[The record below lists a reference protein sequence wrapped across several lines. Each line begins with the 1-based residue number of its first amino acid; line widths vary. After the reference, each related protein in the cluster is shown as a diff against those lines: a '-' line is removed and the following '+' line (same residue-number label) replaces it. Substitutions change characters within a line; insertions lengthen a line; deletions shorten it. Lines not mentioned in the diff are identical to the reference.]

1 MLRTKSKHSLKGL
14 IIVKSIFFIT
24 YFAWQR
30 TDIIC
35 ALEAPTVHLPSQGV
49 MVGLY
54 MKMFRTQNIKAY
66 LGIQYAKAP
75 RFAPPEIRVNK
86 WNMIYNATSYGPKC
100 WQKNIG
106 QTNKQTMQIQELLM
120 TSNTKGGTLRDAFD
134 EECLYLNIFIPDGKM
149 MLTFRHTCAHY
160 VHMYIHINT

>member
-1 MLRTKSKHSLKGL
+1 MSTAVSKFTLKYIL
-14 IIVKSIFFIT
+14 SAKIILLLFHLVGHQLQT
-24 YFAWQR
+24 
-30 TDIIC
+30 IC
-35 ALEAPTVHLPSQGV
+35 ALEAPTVHLPNQGV

-100 WQKNIG
+100 WQKPTRQID
-106 QTNKQTMQIQELLM
+106 KQTTQIQELLM
-120 TSNTKGGTLRDAFD
+120 TSNSIGGSAREGFD
-134 EECLYLNIFIPDGKM
+134 EECLYLNIFIPDG
-149 MLTFRHTCAHY
+149 
-160 VHMYIHINT
+160 